1 MPIGKNALKRVENN
15 GYSKVKSSAPDME
28 NSEVME
34 KAAATVKVEE
44 KAVECT
50 PAPKKSS
57 AKKPVTKKTAAKKC
71 APKAEKVGKDVEPAI
86 ALGGELPFYLL

>member
-34 KAAATVKVEE
+34 KSAPAVKVEE
-44 KAVECT
+44 KAVECA